1 MVADEGMHVCT
12 GSRYIF
18 SYITYW
24 NLCNFAK
31 KNASEKHQWVVL
43 LEKVSYLTLILPL
56 PSPLYSSGSK
66 EGVSSV
72 NHLYNNIMYVW
83 MEGSEWLVES
93 CKAFKVIFCM
103 YFI

>member
-1 MVADEGMHVCT
+1 MKECMYALEVG
-12 GSRYIF
+12 IF
-18 SYITYW
+18 SVILHTEIYVT
-24 NLCNFAK
+24 LQKK

-72 NHLYNNIMYVW
+72 NHLYNNIMYIW